1 MKMFFYILSILLSRK
16 ERKDMFENLS
26 ILYAQ
31 LIIRGKRTFKSVPSK
46 LKPYVKQALIDL
58 EAGELA
64 VEDDVPATPS
74 NAAKIEE

>member
-1 MKMFFYILSILLSRK
+1 MFFYILTILFSRK
-16 ERKDMFENLS
+16 ERKYMFENLS

-31 LIIRGKRTFKSVPSK
+31 LIIRGKRTFKSVPDK

-64 VEDDVPATPS
+64 VDDETQATAS
-74 NAAKIEE
+74 NAVEE

>member
-1 MKMFFYILSILLSRK
+1 MKMFFYILSILFLRK
-16 ERKDMFENLS
+16 ERKYMFENLS

-31 LIIRGKRTFKSVPSK
+31 LIIRGKRTFKSVPDK

-64 VEDDVPATPS
+64 VDNETQATAS
-74 NAAKIEE
+74 NAVEE

>member
-1 MKMFFYILSILLSRK
+1 MLQLFKILFSRK

-31 LIIRGKRTFKSVPSK
+31 LIIRGVRTFKSVPKK

-58 EAGELA
+58 DAGELA
-64 VEDDVPATPS
+64 TEEDTPATPS
-74 NAAKIEE
+74 DAKHE

>member
-1 MKMFFYILSILLSRK
+1 MRMFFHILKFLFSRK
-16 ERKDMFENLS
+16 ERKYMFENLS

-58 EAGELA
+58 DAGELA
-64 VEDDVPATPS
+64 VEDDTATPS
-74 NAAKIEE
+74 NATKTEE

>member
-1 MKMFFYILSILLSRK
+1 
-16 ERKDMFENLS
+16 MFENLS

-31 LIIRGKRTFKSVPSK
+31 LIIRGKRTFKSVPDK

-64 VEDDVPATPS
+64 VDDEIQATAS
-74 NAAKIEE
+74 NAVEE

>member
-1 MKMFFYILSILLSRK
+1 MKMFFYILSILFSRK
-16 ERKDMFENLS
+16 ERKYMFENLS

-31 LIIRGKRTFKSVPSK
+31 LIIRGKRTFKSVPDK

-74 NAAKIEE
+74 NAKEQE

>member
-1 MKMFFYILSILLSRK
+1 MKMFFYILTILFSRK
-16 ERKDMFENLS
+16 EKNYMFENLS

-31 LIIRGKRTFKSVPSK
+31 LIIMGIRTFKSVPSK

-64 VEDDVPATPS
+64 VDDETPTNAT
-74 NAAKIEE
+74 E

>member
-1 MKMFFYILSILLSRK
+1 
-16 ERKDMFENLS
+16 MFENLS

-31 LIIRGKRTFKSVPSK
+31 LIIRGIRTFKSVPNK

-64 VEDDVPATPS
+64 IDDEVPITPS
-74 NAAKIEE
+74 NAKE

>member
-1 MKMFFYILSILLSRK
+1 
-16 ERKDMFENLS
+16 MFEDLS

-31 LIIRGKRTFKSVPSK
+31 LIIRGKRTFKSVPAK

-64 VEDDVPATPS
+64 IDDETPATAS
-74 NAAKIEE
+74 NAKE

>member
-1 MKMFFYILSILLSRK
+1 
-16 ERKDMFENLS
+16 MFENLS

-31 LIIRGKRTFKSVPSK
+31 LIIRGKRTFKSVTAK

-64 VEDDVPATPS
+64 VEDENPATPS
-74 NAAKIEE
+74 NAS

>member
-1 MKMFFYILSILLSRK
+1 MFFYILSILFSRK
-16 ERKDMFENLS
+16 ERKYMFENLS

-31 LIIRGKRTFKSVPSK
+31 LIIRGKRTFKSVPDK

-64 VEDDVPATPS
+64 VDDETQATAS
-74 NAAKIEE
+74 NAVEE

>member
-16 ERKDMFENLS
+16 ERKYMFENLS

-31 LIIRGKRTFKSVPSK
+31 LIIRGKRTFKSVPDK

-64 VEDDVPATPS
+64 VEDDVPATPL
-74 NAAKIEE
+74 NAD

>member
-1 MKMFFYILSILLSRK
+1 
-16 ERKDMFENLS
+16 MFENLS

-31 LIIRGKRTFKSVPSK
+31 LIIRGKRTFKSVPAK

-64 VEDDVPATPS
+64 VENDVPATPS
-74 NAAKIEE
+74 NAKEQE

>member
-1 MKMFFYILSILLSRK
+1 MKMFFYILTILFSRK
-16 ERKDMFENLS
+16 ERNYMFENLS

-31 LIIRGKRTFKSVPSK
+31 LIIRGIRTFKSVLAK

-64 VEDDVPATPS
+64 VDDETPTNAT
-74 NAAKIEE
+74 E